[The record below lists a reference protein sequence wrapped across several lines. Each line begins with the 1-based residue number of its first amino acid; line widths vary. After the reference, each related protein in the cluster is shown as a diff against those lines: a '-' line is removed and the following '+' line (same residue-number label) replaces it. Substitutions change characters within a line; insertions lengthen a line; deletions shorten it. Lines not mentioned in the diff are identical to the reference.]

1 MTLFCRLNNIQI
13 TDGGK
18 AKRVSAQRPKRGD
31 TAESIQPRRQ
41 GGHGFTVVVL
51 TRTAPASA
59 NEAICGW
66 MDELVARHEGAG
78 ARNDAVTSGG
88 LRKDARFPVDR
99 PYQGFFHRQRTA
111 LKTGLFAVG
120 NQTGR
125 IFLAGKSGAR
135 LGDAWRGAA
144 GSGWERLGKETP
156 AASCQIVSDGLLSA
170 TMQGLL

>member
-1 MTLFCRLNNIQI
+1 MCHIFIHPSKKSKRKHSQKMRTKKLTLFSRLNNIQI

-99 PYQGFFHRQRTA
+99 PYQGFFHRQRTIRFFRWVRCRQPCRVCC
-111 LKTGLFAVG
+111 KPCTEG
-120 NQTGR
+120 QSRTR
-125 IFLAGKSGAR
+125 R
-135 LGDAWRGAA
+135 RC
-144 GSGWERLGKETP
+144 T
-156 AASCQIVSDGLLSA
+156 
-170 TMQGLL
+170 